1 MLLPP
6 KECPN
11 LELYPRGH
19 PSARHSAVDW
29 SNLRDLEQYP
39 ALYNASATE
48 VSCSSKLLLNEIMY
62 TNIGVMVLGGAY
74 TWRSLICT

>member
-6 KECPN
+6 RECQN

-29 SNLRDLEQYP
+29 TNLKAIEQYP

-48 VSCSSKLLLNEIMY
+48 VSTFYIAVVLLCFSE
-62 TNIGVMVLGGAY
+62 
-74 TWRSLICT
+74 